1 MFTCLKSGFS
11 EMNKKNRECFWADC
25 NSSQFDSVSALIKHV
40 SIDHVANQEQNDQP
54 PIMKKFECSWG
65 KCTAGHFD
73 KQDLLKKHVNKHTGE
88 EKDIFFK
95 NSPYGS
101 D

>member
-1 MFTCLKSGFS
+1 
-11 EMNKKNRECFWADC
+11 
-25 NSSQFDSVSALIKHV
+25 LIKHV

-73 KQDLLKKHVNKHTGE
+73 KQDLLKKTCKQT
-88 EKDIFFK
+88 
-95 NSPYGS
+95 YW
-101 D
+101 

>member
-1 MFTCLKSGFS
+1 
-11 EMNKKNRECFWADC
+11 MNKKNRECFWADC

-73 KQDLLKKHVNKHTGE
+73 KQDLLKKTCKQT
-88 EKDIFFK
+88 
-95 NSPYGS
+95 YW
-101 D
+101 